1 MTYAADRGDAADL
14 KIQVYLDTLVYNIM
28 IVSSFY
34 SKRFYANLILL
45 SYQSCISVTFPRL
58 PFPPS

>member
-28 IVSSFY
+28 IVSSF
-34 SKRFYANLILL
+34 SFKQIFANSILR